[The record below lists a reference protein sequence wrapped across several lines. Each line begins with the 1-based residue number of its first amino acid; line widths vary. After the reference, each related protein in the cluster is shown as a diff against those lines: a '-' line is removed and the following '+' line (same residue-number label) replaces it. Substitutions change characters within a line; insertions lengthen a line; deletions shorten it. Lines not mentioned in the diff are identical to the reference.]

1 MFANPSSSLPRLS
14 GTHGPPRGPVSM
26 APETLTPMPPR
37 PTTSSSSNLPLHN
50 SRWQQMGARQQQL
63 VLDPVYSSPTLQRR
77 PQTVAN
83 DGGRGCPRSSG
94 GDGFVPLGFA
104 PPPGSSG
111 GGSEAWGSS
120 LIDAASAYAGA
131 SDAAL
136 DDAPETARLRCE
148 LMQMQQALHHA
159 QAALVGSYRAGNK
172 FVGGAQF
179 RTTAGPAAGHVPTKC
194 TECASLKT
202 LLKRTKVDEERARE
216 EGLTMRSRLDEA
228 ESAARTLKQSLVEVR
243 QQLAAAETRA
253 AAATARASKELP
265 TLHTPALNTALPP
278 PTARPLDGD
287 RPGVS
292 DLASV
297 HALREELAVSRAETA
312 ASEAECER
320 LRRLL
325 ESEQA
330 ERRAER
336 RAAPPLGSALA
347 PAPAAAP
354 ASVAASS
361 AAADAAAE
369 ASRRLA
375 LMEQEHQR
383 AVAKLESE
391 ARDLRAEALRTRQQL
406 EQHTKQAAKVAKEKE
421 ELLGER
427 AVASAKLREMLLSA
441 SRAESSASKREGAAH
456 SALRSTMAGAL
467 CDLETEAEGLRRH
480 LGRLQKLADAANA
493 KAQAAAAERSA
504 AAAQLA
510 ESRQAAEAARAE
522 AAAAKAE
529 AEVVRA
535 EAAASASRAADLAEQ
550 LPLLAKQ
557 LEALQAGAEQG
568 RTALV
573 SLEALEAE
581 LERLRRLVKELED
594 RLKADAA
601 GAAAELAAVVDAAAV
616 LGAKHAAAE
625 AEAAA
630 VRAAVRDAEERAS
643 AAMRAQSEAVTMA
656 AAATSHAAQIQE
668 HTVKLEE
675 LARQLQAALA
685 DEKASSAAA
694 GGAFS
699 AEIRNLDTQLATLL
713 AAQKHAQSESAA
725 LAEAQR
731 LHAQQQAALIKKEL
745 EARALAQAAA
755 AQSELQAK
763 QLREEQTSR
772 NLWQRAAAAEKEQQQ
787 QRTAVLAA
795 EVDRLKALR
804 DQEMTSLRAVAQ
816 AAQAEARAKE
826 KEVEMAVVASRAKEH
841 EVKELRSNMEDL
853 MQSSVRLCVV
863 APTVNV
869 TFGGQIHA
877 HKAPMPKERIR
888 QTLEKEVLPTFTR
901 CFTQPHEAKAP
912 DGGSMDEWLKGVTN
926 SMQASIEMHLS
937 KVFQQ

>member
-1 MFANPSSSLPRLS
+1 MFQRE
-14 GTHGPPRGPVSM
+14 RERVVQR
-26 APETLTPMPPR
+26 ER
-37 PTTSSSSNLPLHN
+37 VF
-50 SRWQQMGARQQQL
+50 Q
-63 VLDPVYSSPTLQRR
+63 VLQRR
-77 PQTVAN
+77 
-83 DGGRGCPRSSG
+83 
-94 GDGFVPLGFA
+94 
-104 PPPGSSG
+104 
-111 GGSEAWGSS
+111 
-120 LIDAASAYAGA
+120 
-131 SDAAL
+131 
-136 DDAPETARLRCE
+136 
-148 LMQMQQALHHA
+148 
-159 QAALVGSYRAGNK
+159 
-172 FVGGAQF
+172 
-179 RTTAGPAAGHVPTKC
+179 
-194 TECASLKT
+194 
-202 LLKRTKVDEERARE
+202 
-216 EGLTMRSRLDEA
+216 
-228 ESAARTLKQSLVEVR
+228 
-243 QQLAAAETRA
+243 
-253 AAATARASKELP
+253 
-265 TLHTPALNTALPP
+265 
-278 PTARPLDGD
+278 
-287 RPGVS
+287 
-292 DLASV
+292 
-297 HALREELAVSRAETA
+297 
-312 ASEAECER
+312 
-320 LRRLL
+320 
-325 ESEQA
+325 
-330 ERRAER
+330 
-336 RAAPPLGSALA
+336 
-347 PAPAAAP
+347 
-354 ASVAASS
+354 
-361 AAADAAAE
+361 
-369 ASRRLA
+369 
-375 LMEQEHQR
+375 
-383 AVAKLESE
+383 
-391 ARDLRAEALRTRQQL
+391 
-406 EQHTKQAAKVAKEKE
+406 AAKT
-421 ELLGER
+421 
-427 AVASAKLREMLLSA
+427 KLQV
-441 SRAESSASKREGAAH
+441 
-456 SALRSTMAGAL
+456 
-467 CDLETEAEGLRRH
+467 TE
-480 LGRLQKLADAANA
+480 
-493 KAQAAAAERSA
+493 
-504 AAAQLA
+504 
-510 ESRQAAEAARAE
+510 
-522 AAAAKAE
+522 
-529 AEVVRA
+529 
-535 EAAASASRAADLAEQ
+535 
-550 LPLLAKQ
+550 
-557 LEALQAGAEQG
+557 
-568 RTALV
+568 
-573 SLEALEAE
+573 LEAE

-713 AAQKHAQSESAA
+713 AAQKHAQRESAA

-937 KVFQQ
+937 KVFQP